1 MELAQQPGAEV
12 ALGGIETL
20 TEPKKAEAWMR
31 PVELV
36 AAALLAVMMVTVLA
50 NVIFRYVLDHPL
62 LWGDEVASLAFI
74 WMAMLGAAIAVD
86 RHEHLRL
93 TIFLPL
99 IPTRLR
105 GWVEVRKNSD
115 QQVAVEIGERHS
127 VDLLQIEK
135 FSGIGA
141 GLNDTVIGL
150 ADDQ

>member
-1 MELAQQPGAEV
+1 MELAEQPGAEV

-36 AAALLAVMMVTVLA
+36 AAALLAVMMATVLA
-50 NVIFRYVLDHPL
+50 NVVCRYVLNQPL
-62 LWGDEVASLAFI
+62 VWGDELASLAFI

-99 IPTRLR
+99 IPERLR
-105 GWVEVRKNSD
+105 GWIEV
-115 QQVAVEIGERHS
+115 
-127 VDLLQIEK
+127 
-135 FSGIGA
+135 A
-141 GLNDTVIGL
+141 GLVVTCILLLRLLPEAVSY
-150 ADDQ
+150 AY